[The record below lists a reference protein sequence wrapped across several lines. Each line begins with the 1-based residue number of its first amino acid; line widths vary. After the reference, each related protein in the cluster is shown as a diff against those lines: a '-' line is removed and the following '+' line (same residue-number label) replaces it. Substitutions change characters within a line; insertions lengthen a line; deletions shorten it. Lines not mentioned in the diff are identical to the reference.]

1 MVLRIFVA
9 DRLLASY
16 PCSSTLKASSITLQ
30 GQVLKRRKPILQHS
44 TGFVIIH
51 NACHSHNNSLRH
63 RQAKPQTSAGDFLSA
78 MPSVIRHMTCESL
91 NIRKL

>member
-1 MVLRIFVA
+1 MVLRILVA

-16 PCSSTLKASSITLQ
+16 PCSSTLKARLKASSITLQ

-51 NACHSHNNSLRH
+51 NACHSH
-63 RQAKPQTSAGDFLSA
+63 
-78 MPSVIRHMTCESL
+78 
-91 NIRKL
+91 